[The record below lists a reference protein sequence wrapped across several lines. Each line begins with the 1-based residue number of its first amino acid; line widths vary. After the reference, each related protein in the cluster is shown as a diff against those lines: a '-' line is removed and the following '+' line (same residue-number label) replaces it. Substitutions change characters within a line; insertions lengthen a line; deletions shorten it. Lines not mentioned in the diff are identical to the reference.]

1 MSRRPA
7 PQALVSAPNPGH
19 THPDPCTRGGAA
31 DDPSPALK
39 GTLSPSDGE
48 RDRARGAM
56 SVPWPTPILRDG
68 SGAVRLY
75 QNETG
80 FSTAWARRR
89 RYSSRE
95 MVTPPSCVVIGV
107 SIRSE
112 ER

>member
-7 PQALVSAPNPGH
+7 PQALVSAPNPGQH
-19 THPDPCTRGGAA
+19 ILNRANGGGAA

-48 RDRARGAM
+48 KDRVRGAT

-89 RYSSRE
+89 RYFSRG
-95 MVTPPSCVVIGV
+95 MVTPPNCVVIGV
-107 SIRSE
+107 SI
-112 ER
+112 